1 MALAR
6 QTIRMVQF
14 TFQLAAFLP
23 TPGAR
28 IHSYNT
34 FMLSPQR
41 TIWLRIQQQEYV
53 INELLIYSE
62 TEIKSGKET

>member
-6 QTIRMVQF
+6 QTTRTV
-14 TFQLAAFLP
+14 QLAAFLP

-41 TIWLRIQQQEYV
+41 TIWLRIPQQEYV
-53 INELLIYSE
+53 INELRIYSE